1 MSTASTPRHTLNEL
15 LVGLFQYILY
25 IEERNIRNKGFDL
38 SMNDVHILENI
49 AKASDNSMSHIA
61 ARIMVTQGT
70 MSTNI
75 SRLIKKGYVVK
86 YRDDADKRVQRLI
99 NTNKAKPVLEV
110 HDEFHKNMIDKVIK
124 AMGLEENEIL
134 NESLERILAYFREQ
148 YSDVELTRPK
158 QEEKAVTETDS
169 YKKDNVE

>member
-1 MSTASTPRHTLNEL
+1 
-15 LVGLFQYILY
+15 
-25 IEERNIRNKGFDL
+25 
-38 SMNDVHILENI
+38 
-49 AKASDNSMSHIA
+49 
-61 ARIMVTQGT
+61 

-124 AMGLEENEIL
+124 DMGLEENEIL